1 MALTNDKS
9 ETTETTIDTERGFLS
24 GVRNYLDTLKLFSRN
39 IRLYL
44 IGSFLM
50 GINFQVFLL
59 LLNLYL
65 KEMGFP
71 ESEIGL
77 VGSARAVGMTTIA
90 IPAAILLSRIR
101 LKPILIVSITLFAV
115 FSIGVVTSDMLELI
129 IGFSILSGMTF
140 SFYRVAGGPFFMRN
154 SGKKER
160 THVFSFSFGVMIL
173 AGMVGSLGAGNL
185 AEWLGEQFGDV
196 LIGYRYTLYCGI
208 IFSLFALIPFMIIKP
223 EKPSPK
229 EKRISI
235 SWKQLKSRGSFYFK
249 IGFVNFLIGMGAGL
263 VIPFL
268 NLYFRDRFD
277 QSTDSIGLFFFLV
290 QCSMFVGSISGPI
303 LARRFGLVRT
313 IVITQLA
320 SIPFLLTLSYSYFLP
335 LVVVAFVIRGG
346 LMNLGMP
353 IVVNLGMELSDKKE
367 QGLVNALLMVSWTS
381 SWMVSTAIGGMFIE
395 RYGYTFTMNITI
407 FLYFISSIAF
417 YLFFR
422 KIETRSHNGKVWTLL
437 RENNS

>member
-1 MALTNDKS
+1 MTITHETS
-9 ETTETTIDTERGFLS
+9 EAAEITIDRGKGFRA
-24 GVRNYLDTLKLFSRN
+24 GIADYVTTLKLFSRN

-50 GINFQVFLL
+50 GINFQVFQL

-65 KEMGFP
+65 KELGFP

-101 LKPILIVSITLFAV
+101 LKPILIVSITLFAILSV
-115 FSIGVVTSDMLELI
+115 GVVTSDMLELI
-129 IGFSILSGMTF
+129 IGFAILSGMAF

-185 AEWLGEQFGDV
+185 AAFLGEQSGDI
-196 LIGYRYTLYCGI
+196 LLGYRYTLYSGI
-208 IFSLFALIPFMIIKP
+208 LISLLALVPFMLIKSA
-223 EKPSPK
+223 KPSP
-229 EKRISI
+229 EERSL
-235 SWKQLKSRGSFYFK
+235 SLSREQFKLRGGFYFK
-249 IGFVNFLIGMGAGL
+249 IGFVNFLVGMGAGL

-268 NLYFRDRFD
+268 NLYFQDRFN
-277 QSTDSIGLFFFLV
+277 QPANSIGMFYFLV
-290 QCSMFVGSISGPI
+290 QCAMLVGSLSGPI

-320 SIPFLLTLSYSYFLP
+320 SIPFLLILSYTYVLP
-335 LVVVAFVIRGG
+335 LAVSAFVIRGG
-346 LMNLGMP
+346 LMNLGGP

-367 QGLVNALLMVSWTS
+367 QGLVNALIMVAWTS
-381 SWMVSTAIGGMFIE
+381 SWMVSSAVGGTLIE
-395 RYGYTFTMNITI
+395 QYGYTFTMNITI
-407 FLYFISSIAF
+407 ILYVVSSLIF

-422 KIETRSHNGKVWTLL
+422 DVEIRSSTKQWTIH
-437 RENNS
+437 RSSA